1 MFEIPM
7 IRVDQKEYL
16 ELLQEGEFFMRSSL
30 YYQTLD
36 DKDIARS
43 DPYDGTI
50 PSSDPTGFPF
60 SELGISGI
68 TKPRIMIGHT
78 FIKCFFYYNKTDCHQ
93 LQNDVYLLTMT
104 ADARNALSDFS
115 SSYALIILKPSE
127 FVEQVSQTCQKE
139 AVDLWYSEVEYL
151 TSEEF
156 NQRGIEFITGQSR
169 RHPVFYKNKDFQSQQ
184 EFRFCVR
191 VQVPYRHIS
200 ETKTLNGIEYQMI
213 DLEAKDETYTLHI
226 GNLKSI
232 SCILPMSEL
241 LKYPV
246 VVDTNNRGVSFLREV
261 DYETIERQRG

>member
-16 ELLQEGEFFMRSSL
+16 ERLQEGEFFMRSSL

-36 DKDIARS
+36 EKDTARS

-50 PSSDPTGFPF
+50 PSVDPTGFPY
-60 SELGISGI
+60 SELGVSGI
-68 TKPRIMIGHT
+68 TKPRIMMGHT

-93 LQNDVYLLTMT
+93 IQNGVYLLTMT

-115 SSYALIILKPSE
+115 SSYALIILKPSQ
-127 FVEQVSQTCQKE
+127 FVEQVNLACQK
-139 AVDLWYSEVEYL
+139 AGLKLWYSEVGYL
-151 TSEEF
+151 TSEELD
-156 NQRGIEFITGQSR
+156 QRRVEFLTGQSTT
-169 RHPVFYKNKDFQSQQ
+169 HPVFYKNKAFQFQQ

-191 VQVPYRHIS
+191 VPYRHIS

-246 VVDTNNRGVSFLREV
+246 VVDTNNREVSFLREV
-261 DYETIERQRG
+261 DYETIERQWG